1 MSKRLAHGRRIFLK
15 EALTTATAAALVR
28 PRVACATA
36 PAVAAGPAV
45 AEPNAALVAAETQAH
60 APMPSLSEAAT
71 TDSTHIGNP
80 GSDFMVDMLR
90 AVGID
95 YVAAMPGSTFRGIHE
110 SIVNYA
116 GNSRPELITCT
127 HEEASAA
134 IAHGYA
140 KVAGKP
146 MACLVHSTVGLQ
158 HASMAIYNAWCDRVP
173 MMVIAGN
180 IEDAS
185 KRRNGVEWYHTAQDL
200 GAMVRDYTKWDDMPL
215 SLQQYAE
222 SFVRAYSMS
231 ITPPMEP
238 VLIVADGELQERPI
252 EHAADIVVP
261 DVRPVAPPVAS
272 PDALAAAVEL
282 LRHAKS
288 PVIVADRA
296 VRTAAG
302 MNTLIDIAQALNA
315 PVIDLLAR
323 MNFPTNHYLNLTWQ
337 QGSLISQ
344 SDVVLA
350 LEVGDLWGVTGV
362 VSDSIGRPAKRI
374 ARPDAK
380 VISISTAYL
389 YGKSNMQD
397 AQRYSSATLAI
408 AADAEASL
416 PELLRILNASM
427 TPAQKESAAARTEP
441 LKQAFDAMR
450 TAARNDATRGWDASP
465 ISTARLSQE
474 VWNVIKD
481 EKWALVSSSLF
492 ISRWPQRLW
501 DFTEPYQYIG
511 AEGGYGVGYGAP
523 AAVGAALAHGRA
535 GRIAVNIQTDGDLM
549 VLPGVLWTAAHHKI
563 PLLTVMHNNRAWH
576 QESMHVQRMANRRD
590 RGADHGTVGT
600 VLNDPAIDYAA
611 MAKSMGM
618 WAEGPIEKPED
629 LGPALVRALA
639 QVKNGR
645 PALLDVVTQPR

>member
-1 MSKRLAHGRRIFLK
+1 MSKGLMPGRRVFLK
-15 EALTTATAAALVR
+15 EALATGTAAALVR
-28 PRVACATA
+28 PGGACATA
-36 PAVAAGPAV
+36 PNVSAGPAV
-45 AEPNAALVAAETQAH
+45 VEPNAALVAAETQVL
-60 APMPSLSEAAT
+60 APMPSLSEPTA
-71 TDSTHIGNP
+71 TDSAHIGNP

-116 GNSRPELITCT
+116 GNTRPELITCT

-173 MMVIAGN
+173 MMVLAGN
-180 IEDAS
+180 IEDSS
-185 KRRNGVEWYHTAQDL
+185 KRRTGVEWYHTAQDL

-215 SLQQYAE
+215 SLQQYGE

-231 ITPPMEP
+231 VTPPMEP
-238 VLIVADGELQERPI
+238 VLIVADGELQEQPI
-252 EHAADIVVP
+252 ENASDIVVP
-261 DVRPVAPPVAS
+261 TVRPVAPPAAS
-272 PDALAAAVEL
+272 PGALAAAVEL

-296 VRTAAG
+296 IRTAAG
-302 MNTLIDIAQALNA
+302 MNLLIEIAQALNA

-323 MNFPTNHYLNLTWQ
+323 MNFPTNHYLNRTWQ
-337 QGSLISQ
+337 QVALISKA
-344 SDVVLA
+344 DVILA
-350 LEVGDLWGVTGV
+350 LEVGDLWGVTGA
-362 VSDSIGRPAKRI
+362 VSDSIGRPSKRI

-408 AADAEASL
+408 AADSEASL
-416 PELLRILNASM
+416 PELLRILNASL
-427 TPAQKESAAARTEP
+427 TTEQKESAAARTGP

-450 TAARNDATRGWDASP
+450 TAARNDATRGWNASP

-481 EKWALVSSSLF
+481 ENWALVSSSLF

-511 AEGGYGVGYGAP
+511 GEGGYGVGYGAP

-549 VLPGVLWTAAHHKI
+549 VLPGVLWTAAHHKV

-576 QESMHVQRMANRRD
+576 QETMHIQRMANRRD

-618 WAEGPIEKPED
+618 WAEGPISKPEE

-639 QVKNGR
+639 QVKNGQ